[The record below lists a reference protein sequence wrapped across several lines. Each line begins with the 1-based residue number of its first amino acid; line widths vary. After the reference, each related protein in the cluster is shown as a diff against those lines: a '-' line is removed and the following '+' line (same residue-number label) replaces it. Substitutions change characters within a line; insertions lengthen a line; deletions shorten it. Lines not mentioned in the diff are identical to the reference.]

1 MSAAHTFLQ
10 KNPED
15 PYLTKNMNYYKSL
28 SAVDAY
34 LIDHE
39 QQRYEVPLDQSMLY
53 YLQCF
58 NETQAT
64 SCLVH
69 NVTRTFLLNTDCFMV
84 VFVRVCS

>member
-10 KNPED
+10 KNPEE

-39 QQRYEVPLDQSMLY
+39 QPPYEVPLDQSML
-53 YLQCF
+53 
-58 NETQAT
+58 
-64 SCLVH
+64 
-69 NVTRTFLLNTDCFMV
+69 
-84 VFVRVCS
+84 